1 MMELKNAFDF
11 SISYS
16 FSLSRFLVLL
26 QAKQR
31 VGGEDLLGACCFR
44 KVGSSNKLMMLKAY
58 QVLKQNGLQH
68 YEDDRFFFYF
78 IPFPDK

>member
-16 FSLSRFLVLL
+16 VFFFVSLPLST
-26 QAKQR
+26 A
-31 VGGEDLLGACCFR
+31 GEGEGWRGHLLGACCFR
-44 KVGSSNKLMMLKAY
+44 KGRLSNKLMMLKAY
-58 QVLKQNGLQH
+58 QALKQSGLQH
-68 YEDDRFFFYF
+68 HEDDFFYF